1 VFLALRIGIDIAC
14 RASHRAACAD
24 STGQLLWRNVRFQTR
39 IADLEALWKRIPEGE
54 DDITVVMEPTRNAWV
69 PLAAWFRRH
78 GAQVVMVPPEQSADL
93 RAYYN
98 KHTKTD
104 RLDAELLAR
113 LPALHPEGLHLE
125 RGLGV
130 AEPLRRSVKIRS
142 NMVKRRTRCLQRL
155 DALLEIYGPEWAL
168 AIGSVMCS
176 TVLAF
181 LTRWGDPQQVLRLGQ
196 SRLTRWLIRQS
207 HGLWREHKAQSILAG
222 AKATVELWGPEGMD
236 FAALAADIATEAEL
250 ALDLD
255 RQIKAI
261 DQRIAAHYDQV
272 DPRRIVL
279 SAPGVGKVLAAQIAG
294 RLGDVSRFTNL
305 AAVRCYTGLVP
316 RQNSSGVASS
326 AGGPTKRGDTCLR
339 EAIFLAADHAR
350 RCDPSLAA
358 RYYRLMVESGKHHT
372 SAVCSIAAVLITR
385 IATCLRSGEPYRLRD
400 VDGTPICVAEGRRIV
415 KERYVVPESVRQQRR
430 TVRRPIDDKT
440 SSQKAR
446 KGRGS
451 GTKSGVAKRSKVS
464 AAPQP
469 ACTS

>member
-1 VFLALRIGIDIAC
+1 
-14 RASHRAACAD
+14 
-24 STGQLLWRNVRFQTR
+24 
-39 IADLEALWKRIPEGE
+39 
-54 DDITVVMEPTRNAWV
+54 
-69 PLAAWFRRH
+69 
-78 GAQVVMVPPEQSADL
+78 
-93 RAYYN
+93 
-98 KHTKTD
+98 
-104 RLDAELLAR
+104 
-113 LPALHPEGLHLE
+113 
-125 RGLGV
+125 
-130 AEPLRRSVKIRS
+130 
-142 NMVKRRTRCLQRL
+142 
-155 DALLEIYGPEWAL
+155 
-168 AIGSVMCS
+168 
-176 TVLAF
+176 
-181 LTRWGDPQQVLRLGQ
+181 
-196 SRLTRWLIRQS
+196 
-207 HGLWREHKAQSILAG
+207 
-222 AKATVELWGPEGMD
+222 MD

-272 DPRRIVL
+272 DPRHIVL

-316 RQNSSGVASS
+316 RQNSSGVVSS

-339 EAIFLAADHAR
+339 EANFLAADHAR

-415 KERYVVPESVRQQRR
+415 KERYVVPESVRRQRS